1 MEKPLELLLNSVKGS
16 IDSLQY
22 VADQTADIN
31 GMVLISV
38 IDVLKAQE
46 LVIKNISCILDKE
59 KAIKNRALDFI
70 DKKGFITE
78 FYKTK

>member
-16 IDSLQY
+16 IESLQY
-22 VADQTADIN
+22 IADQTADIN
-31 GMVLISV
+31 GMLLVSV

-46 LVIKNISCILDKE
+46 LVIKNISCTLDKE
-59 KAIKNRALDFI
+59 KAIKNRALNFI
-70 DKKGFITE
+70 CKKGFITE

>member
-16 IDSLQY
+16 IDGLQY

-31 GMVLISV
+31 GMLLISV

-46 LVIKNISCILDKE
+46 VVIKNISCILDKE

-70 DKKGFITE
+70 CKKGFITE

>member
-22 VADQTADIN
+22 VADQMADIN
-31 GMVLISV
+31 GMLLISV

-70 DKKGFITE
+70 CKKGFITE

>member
-1 MEKPLELLLNSVKGS
+1 MEKPLELLLNSIRGS

-22 VADQTADIN
+22 VADQTTDIN

-59 KAIKNRALDFI
+59 KATKNRALDFI
-70 DKKGFITE
+70 CKKGFITE

>member
-22 VADQTADIN
+22 VADQITDIN
-31 GMVLISV
+31 GMILISV

-59 KAIKNRALDFI
+59 KANKNRALDFI
-70 DKKGFITE
+70 CKKGFIIE

>member
-16 IDSLQY
+16 IESLQY
-22 VADQTADIN
+22 IADQTVDIN
-31 GMVLISV
+31 GMLLVSV

-46 LVIKNISCILDKE
+46 LVIKNISCTLDKE
-59 KAIKNRALDFI
+59 KAIKNRALNFI
-70 DKKGFITE
+70 CKKGFITE

>member
-22 VADQTADIN
+22 VASQTTDIN

-70 DKKGFITE
+70 CKKGFITE

>member
-1 MEKPLELLLNSVKGS
+1 MERPLELLLNSVKGS
-16 IDSLQY
+16 IESLQY
-22 VADQTADIN
+22 IADQTTDIN
-31 GMVLISV
+31 GMLLISV

-46 LVIKNISCILDKE
+46 LVIKNISCTLDKE
-59 KAIKNRALDFI
+59 KAIKNRALHFI

>member
-22 VADQTADIN
+22 VAGQTTDIN

-70 DKKGFITE
+70 CKKGFITE

>member
-22 VADQTADIN
+22 VAGQTTDIN
-31 GMVLISV
+31 GMLLISV

-46 LVIKNISCILDKE
+46 PVIKNISCILDKE

-70 DKKGFITE
+70 CKKGFITE

>member
-1 MEKPLELLLNSVKGS
+1 MEKPLELLLNSIIGS

-22 VADQTADIN
+22 VADQTTDIN

-59 KAIKNRALDFI
+59 KAIKNLAMDFI
-70 DKKGFITE
+70 CKKGFITE

>member
-22 VADQTADIN
+22 VADQTTDIK

-38 IDVLKAQE
+38 IDILKAQE

-70 DKKGFITE
+70 CKKGFITE

>member
-22 VADQTADIN
+22 IADQTTDIN

-59 KAIKNRALDFI
+59 KVIKNRALDFI
-70 DKKGFITE
+70 CKKGFITE

>member
-22 VADQTADIN
+22 VADQTTDIN

-38 IDVLKAQE
+38 IYVLKAQE

-70 DKKGFITE
+70 CKKGFITE

>member
-1 MEKPLELLLNSVKGS
+1 MEKLLELLLNSVKGS
-16 IDSLQY
+16 IDNLQY
-22 VADQTADIN
+22 VADRTADIN

-70 DKKGFITE
+70 SIKGFITE

>member
-16 IDSLQY
+16 IESLQY
-22 VADQTADIN
+22 IADQTADIN
-31 GMVLISV
+31 GMLLISV

-46 LVIKNISCILDKE
+46 LVIKNISCALDKE
-59 KAIKNRALDFI
+59 KAIKNRALNFI
-70 DKKGFITE
+70 CKKGFITE

>member
-16 IDSLQY
+16 IESLQY
-22 VADQTADIN
+22 IADQTADIN
-31 GMVLISV
+31 GMLLISV
-38 IDVLKAQE
+38 IDVLKGQE
-46 LVIKNISCILDKE
+46 LVIKNISCTLDKE

-70 DKKGFITE
+70 CKKGFITE

>member
-1 MEKPLELLLNSVKGS
+1 MEKPLELLLNSIRGS

-22 VADQTADIN
+22 VADQTTDIN
-31 GMVLISV
+31 GMILISV
-38 IDVLKAQE
+38 INVLKAQE

-59 KAIKNRALDFI
+59 KAFKNRAMDFI
-70 DKKGFITE
+70 CKKGFITE